1 MGILERMKFDTW
13 FDFFGFL
20 TQILYDISP
29 ILYIMLL
36 KLNKFDKQSISFISL
51 FGLYINA
58 LIYFFLNVFNGN
70 NNKGI
75 VPRDYCNL
83 VGTYLGFIY
92 LALYFHYIYYKTSIK
107 KLIIIYISIILLS
120 GLIVVIE
127 WLAKISD
134 YNDTFLHILDWIG
147 VFFNILEYFP
157 IGFNLIYFIKNKTSE
172 EIMIIS
178 AFFGLINTLIWISWA
193 IYTTINDSQ
202 KYHSI
207 TANFIGIILLISQ
220 FIIVCK
226 FKKIKIESI
235 SAIDEVNYDKIRD
248 SENRDDTENK
258 DDNNSE
264 D

>member
-1 MGILERMKFDTW
+1 MNILERLKFDTW

-29 ILYIMLL
+29 ILYIILL
-36 KLNKFDKQSISFISL
+36 KSNKFDKQSISFISL

-70 NNKGI
+70 GSEGI

-83 VGTYLGFIY
+83 VGTYLGLIY
-92 LALYFHYIYYKTSIK
+92 LGFYFHYIYYKTSIK

-134 YNDTFLHILDWIG
+134 YNDTFLHILDWVG

-178 AFFGLINTLIWISWA
+178 AFFGLINTLVWLSWA
-193 IYTTINDSQ
+193 IYTTIKDSQ

-207 TANFIGIILLISQ
+207 TANFIGTILLISQ

-226 FKKIKIESI
+226 FNKNKKESI
-235 SAIDEVNYDKIRD
+235 NDIDEGNYDKIR
-248 SENRDDTENK
+248 ETENN